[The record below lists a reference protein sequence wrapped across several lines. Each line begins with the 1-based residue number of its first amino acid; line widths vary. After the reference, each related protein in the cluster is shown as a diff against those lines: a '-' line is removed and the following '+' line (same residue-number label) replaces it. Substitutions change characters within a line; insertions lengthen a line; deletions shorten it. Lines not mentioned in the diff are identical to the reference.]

1 MLKYKYTL
9 TKAGEKRCAKDE
21 FYLQETPTYRGYTE
35 NIFRILHRAD
45 EPLTAR
51 EISDLTGIR
60 SRSIYGVLTFNIYAG
75 YIKRILL

>member
-9 TKAGEKRCAKDE
+9 TKAGERRCVRDE
-21 FYLQETPTYRGYTE
+21 FYLQETPTYKGYTE
-35 NIFRILHRAD
+35 RIFRILDRAD
-45 EPLTAR
+45 EALTAR
-51 EISDLTGIR
+51 EISALTGIR